1 MADQPELEELHDG
14 LDRPVEVFLGSAVVP
29 THRPV
34 FDFPVFIGGP
44 KGGRGHE
51 RAVPRGPVDLVQV
64 DVSAVHALDGLAA
77 GPYAYL
83 LVVPVCLLRA
93 RGMLVADAAG
103 VDLGRDVHLGAIH
116 GAVRCALRE
125 PVADPLLGQGAV
137 VPRHWI

>member
-34 FDFPVFIGGP
+34 FDFPVFIRGP

-77 GPYAYL
+77 GPHAYL
-83 LVVPVCLLRA
+83 LVVPVCLFTP

-103 VDLGRDVHLGAIH
+103 VDLGEMEE
-116 GAVRCALRE
+116 ALQEEVVVEAE
-125 PVADPLLGQGAV
+125 PAAEAPAAETATEAATPDA
-137 VPRHWI
+137 

>member
-1 MADQPELEELHDG
+1 MADQPELEALHDG

-29 THRPV
+29 THGSV
-34 FDFPVFIGGP
+34 FYFPVFIRGP

-93 RGMLVADAAG
+93 RRMLVADAAG
-103 VDLGRDVHLGAIH
+103 VDLGEMEE
-116 GAVRCALRE
+116 ALQEEVVVEAE
-125 PVADPLLGQGAV
+125 PAAEAPAAETATEAGTPDA
-137 VPRHWI
+137 